1 MHSHGHGNKRF
12 NHQNWERLVNTER
25 QQWQDVDKFFEIAQP
40 TEEDVWLDFG
50 CGPGY
55 FTVPLAEKV
64 KQVIAID
71 VSAEMLAVCQQRIKD
86 HQLTN
91 VLFLQSD
98 EKRVPVADNTVD
110 KALLANIYH
119 ELDHHKAFFAEL
131 QRILKNTGTLFII
144 DWKPVESPT
153 GPPMDH
159 RIPETD
165 VIREVESLGFPLRNR
180 WDIYPYHYVLE
191 FAPSGK

>member
-1 MHSHGHGNKRF
+1 MHSHGHGAKRF
-12 NHQNWERLVNTER
+12 NHENWQRLVNTER
-25 QQWQDVDKFFEIAQP
+25 QQWQDVNKFFEIAQP
-40 TEEDVWLDFG
+40 SQKDVWLDFG

-55 FTVPLAEKV
+55 FAIPLAEKV

-71 VSAEMLAVCQQRIKD
+71 VSAEMLAVCQQRIQE
-86 HQLTN
+86 HQLHN

-98 EKRVPVADNTVD
+98 EKQLPIADNQVD
-110 KALLANIYH
+110 NALLANIYH
-119 ELDHHKAFFAEL
+119 ELDHHQEFFTEL
-131 QRILKNTGTLFII
+131 HRVLKPSGKLFII

-159 RIPETD
+159 RIPESE
-165 VIREVESLGFPLRNR
+165 VIREVENFGFPLRKR

-191 FAPSGK
+191 FASTGK